1 MARMLDEEY
10 YNVSRNILD
19 KVGEDSPVDSDALK
33 GLAAYFSLDV
43 LRRLVDRKDNVMAE
57 NIANIKNDE
66 VVKTGRNQE
75 LWKRRG
81 KVLDNNKLI
90 NEQGAERFFDAQA
103 ESMFKNPKTHESSD
117 ILKENPDWTFN
128 PDEFEDRNSPMYKV
142 KQDWKRDYI
151 NQVLLPQH
159 KNKFDQIDQNILT
172 FDEYNTNNRE
182 LTKHAIEYA
191 KRPEERS
198 LLRQWNFFGKKRT
211 AKLKEKY
218 DTSKKAQEN
227 ILLEREGYLL
237 GNYTPQ
243 IFAKDPETGDTF
255 GSTLEGTKKFQDNI
269 VRPLS
274 GLTRKMYETGE
285 VYNTLEFRNTQEFKK
300 LSIQG
305 QKLALDLF
313 NQNEEYGDK
322 NNTYEILNIFTS
334 VQLLENEQNKIR
346 KYDSI
351 KYNDSDFVNAKPQR
365 QKNQTRSMYESSQ
378 AYQQW
383 KTTVDAAYTKG
394 SIKDVQAK
402 QTSGYDITRSDEIN
416 LAIEDNIEYIAEL
429 RENKRQLDE
438 NKITE
443 DEYDKKI
450 EEFKEN
456 TISNIIEKELGT
468 TDKIQSY
475 VDGMQE
481 DRMNL
486 FLKSLYTPAGQDEM
500 DRWYVNLN
508 SKREQSGLNPIPP
521 SSKLDLYRLINT
533 KHILDDSAFLL
544 DTLIINPSTGKYD
557 VDPEELTEYNIST
570 DSL

>member
-33 GLAAYFSLDV
+33 GLAAYFTLDV
-43 LRRLVDRKDNVMAE
+43 LKRFVDRKDNVMAE

-103 ESMFKNPKTHESSD
+103 ESVFKNPKTHENSD

-198 LLRQWNFFGKKRT
+198 ILRQWNLFGKKRT

-227 ILLEREGYLL
+227 ILLEREGYLI

-351 KYNDSDFVNAKPQR
+351 KYNDPDFVNAKPQR

-438 NKITE
+438 NKITQ
-443 DEYDKKI
+443 DEYNKKI
-450 EEFKEN
+450 EDFKEK

-508 SKREQSGLNPIPP
+508 AKREQSGLNPIPP

>member
-33 GLAAYFSLDV
+33 GLAAYFTIDV
-43 LRRLVDRKDNVMAE
+43 LKRFVDRKDNVMAE

-103 ESMFKNPKTHESSD
+103 ESVFKNPKTHENSD

-198 LLRQWNFFGKKRT
+198 ILRQWNLFGKKRT

-227 ILLEREGYLL
+227 ILLEREGYLI

-351 KYNDSDFVNAKPQR
+351 KYNDPDFVNAKPQR

-438 NKITE
+438 NKITQ
-443 DEYDKKI
+443 DEYNKKI
-450 EEFKEN
+450 EDFKEN

-508 SKREQSGLNPIPP
+508 AKREQSGLNPIPP

>member
-33 GLAAYFSLDV
+33 GLAAYFGLDV

-103 ESMFKNPKTHESSD
+103 ESVFKNPKTHENSD

-198 LLRQWNFFGKKRT
+198 ILRQWNLFGKKRT

-227 ILLEREGYLL
+227 ILLEREGYLI

-351 KYNDSDFVNAKPQR
+351 KYNDPDFVNAKPQR

-438 NKITE
+438 NKITQ
-443 DEYDKKI
+443 DEYNKKI
-450 EEFKEN
+450 EDFKEN

-508 SKREQSGLNPIPP
+508 AKREQSGLNPIPP

>member
-33 GLAAYFSLDV
+33 GLAAYFTLDV
-43 LRRLVDRKDNVMAE
+43 LKRFVDRKDNVMAE

-103 ESMFKNPKTHESSD
+103 ESVFKNPKTHENSD

-198 LLRQWNFFGKKRT
+198 ILRQWNLFGKKRT

-227 ILLEREGYLL
+227 ILLEREGYLI

-351 KYNDSDFVNAKPQR
+351 KYNDPDFVNAKPQR

-402 QTSGYDITRSDEIN
+402 QMSGYDITRSDEIN

-438 NKITE
+438 NKITQ
-443 DEYDKKI
+443 DEYNKKI
-450 EEFKEN
+450 EDFKEN

-508 SKREQSGLNPIPP
+508 AKREQSGLNPIPP

>member
-1 MARMLDEEY
+1 MARMLKEQY
-10 YNVSRNILD
+10 YELSRNILD

-33 GLAAYFSLDV
+33 GMTAYFLIDV
-43 LRRLVDRKDNVMAE
+43 LRQKVDRKDNVMAE

-81 KVLDNNKLI
+81 KVLDNDKLI

-103 ESMFKNPKTHESSD
+103 ESMFKNPKTHENSD
-117 ILKENPDWTFN
+117 MLKENPDWTFN

-159 KNKFDQIDQNILT
+159 KNKFEQIDQNILT
-172 FDEYNTNNRE
+172 FDEYNKNNRE

-218 DTSKKAQEN
+218 DASKKAQNN

-285 VYNTLEFRNTQEFKK
+285 VYNDFEFRNTEDFKK

-322 NNTYEILNIFTS
+322 NNSYEILNIFTS

-346 KYDSI
+346 KYDTI
-351 KYNDSDFVNAKPQR
+351 KYKDPDFLSTKPER
-365 QKNQTRSMYESSQ
+365 QKGQTRSMYENSQ
-378 AYQQW
+378 PYQQW
-383 KTTVDAAYTKG
+383 KATVDKAYTKG
-394 SIKDVQAK
+394 SAKDIQAR
-402 QTSGYDITRSDEIN
+402 QTSGYNITRSDEIN
-416 LAIEDNIEYIAEL
+416 LAIEDNKEYISEL
-429 RENKRQLDE
+429 RENTRQLDSKE
-438 NKITE
+438 ITQE
-443 DEYDKKI
+443 EYNVKI
-450 EEFKEN
+450 EEFKEK
-456 TISNIIEKELGT
+456 TIDNIIEKELGT
-468 TDKIQSY
+468 TDKVQSFI
-475 VDGMQE
+475 DGMQE

-486 FLKSLYTPAGQDEM
+486 FLKSLYTEAGQDEM
-500 DRWYVNLN
+500 DKWYVNTN
-508 SKREQSGLNPIPP
+508 SKRERAGLDPIPP
-521 SSKLDLYRLINT
+521 SSKLNLYRLVNT

-557 VDPEELTEYNIST
+557 IDPEELTEYNISI

>member
-33 GLAAYFSLDV
+33 GLAAYFTLDV
-43 LRRLVDRKDNVMAE
+43 LKRFVDRKDNVMAE

-103 ESMFKNPKTHESSD
+103 ESVFKNPKTHENSD

-198 LLRQWNFFGKKRT
+198 ILRQWNLFGKKRT

-227 ILLEREGYLL
+227 ILLEREGYLI

-351 KYNDSDFVNAKPQR
+351 KYNDPDFVNAKPQR

-438 NKITE
+438 NKITQ
-443 DEYDKKI
+443 DEYNKKI
-450 EEFKEN
+450 EDFKEN

-508 SKREQSGLNPIPP
+508 AKREQSGLNPIPP

>member
-33 GLAAYFSLDV
+33 GLAAYFTIDV
-43 LRRLVDRKDNVMAE
+43 LKRFVDRKDNVMAE

-103 ESMFKNPKTHESSD
+103 ESVFKNPKTHENSD

-198 LLRQWNFFGKKRT
+198 ILRQWNLFGKKRT

-227 ILLEREGYLL
+227 ILLEREGYLI

-351 KYNDSDFVNAKPQR
+351 KYNDPDFVNAKPQR

-402 QTSGYDITRSDEIN
+402 QMSGYDITRSDEIN

-438 NKITE
+438 NKITQ
-443 DEYDKKI
+443 DEYNKKI
-450 EEFKEN
+450 EDFKEN

-508 SKREQSGLNPIPP
+508 AKREQSGLNPIPP

>member
-33 GLAAYFSLDV
+33 GLAAYFTLDV
-43 LRRLVDRKDNVMAE
+43 LKRFVDRKDNVMAE

-103 ESMFKNPKTHESSD
+103 ESVFKNPKTHENSD
-117 ILKENPDWTFN
+117 MLKENPDWTFN

-198 LLRQWNFFGKKRT
+198 ILRQWNLFGKKRT

-227 ILLEREGYLL
+227 ILLEREGYLI

-351 KYNDSDFVNAKPQR
+351 KYNDPDFVNAKPQR

-438 NKITE
+438 NKITQ
-443 DEYDKKI
+443 DEYNKKI
-450 EEFKEN
+450 EDFKEN

-508 SKREQSGLNPIPP
+508 AKREQSGLNPIPP